1 MNTKLRALFDAAK
14 NMIAP
19 TAEAELPLIRHPEME
34 GNGDL
39 EFWSD
44 LKYLHALQSDIFDE
58 LKGGAFLWE
67 LPIPVEG
74 EQFWDEWGW
83 PHDEVA
89 VLLDA
94 WKTDL
99 TDFRRAA

>member
-1 MNTKLRALFDAAK
+1 MNLRELFVAAK
-14 NMIAP
+14 HMLAP
-19 TAEAELPLIRHPEME
+19 TPEAELPLIRHPEME

-74 EQFWDEWGW
+74 EQFWDSWGW
-83 PHDEVA
+83 PATDDAA
-89 VLLDA
+89 VLIDA
-94 WKTDL
+94 WKNDI
-99 TDFRRAA
+99 RSAA